1 VTALIFMITSEV
13 DLLLSSSRVECDE
26 VNRGRLRGIF
36 TSDQGPNFRNFPK
49 AFSHCFVFLS

>member
-1 VTALIFMITSEV
+1 MITSEV